1 MTCVQLKLDDLQDA
15 KLKRAIKHQRGVCV
29 LVTPTQEG
37 DNGQNVGQWILS
49 KKQVEKLHKA
59 DVFPTKLTFSAE
71 QIKKNLHH
79 TGGFLP
85 PLAGALLPIIG
96 SAIGGVVEREIAGG
110 NLDIQPVMLSRP
122 GSVTEISPN
131 GKGLYLSPWPGK
143 RPRGYGLYMGDASI
157 KHSNIHHPTWTDSHK
172 KLLKTL
178 L

>member
-49 KKQVEKLHKA
+49 KKQIEKLNKT

-71 QIKKNLHH
+71 QLKRNLHH

-85 PLAGALLPIIG
+85 LLR
-96 SAIGGVVEREIAGG
+96 ERYF
-110 NLDIQPVMLSRP
+110 P
-122 GSVTEISPN
+122 
-131 GKGLYLSPWPGK
+131 
-143 RPRGYGLYMGDASI
+143 
-157 KHSNIHHPTWTDSHK
+157 
-172 KLLKTL
+172 
-178 L
+178 